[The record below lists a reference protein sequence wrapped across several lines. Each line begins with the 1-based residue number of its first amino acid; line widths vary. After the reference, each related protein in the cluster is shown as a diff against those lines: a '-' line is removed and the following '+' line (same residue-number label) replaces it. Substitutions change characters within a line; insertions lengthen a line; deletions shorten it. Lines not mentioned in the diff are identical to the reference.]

1 MEGLKSIICIT
12 SDKCYENREWI
23 WPYRENDPM
32 GGFDPYSSSKG
43 AAELV
48 ISAYRRSY
56 FSAESGPLLAS
67 VRAGNVIGG
76 GDWAL
81 DRLIPDIIR
90 ALIQGEPPL
99 IRAPASVRPWQH
111 VLDCLNGYLK
121 LVDAL
126 LGGYGSGV
134 WNIGPEKSEMRT
146 VSDVANIAANA
157 WGVANK
163 WKPDLKS
170 NF

>member
-1 MEGLKSIICIT
+1 
-12 SDKCYENREWI
+12 
-23 WPYRENDPM
+23 M

-56 FSAESGPLLAS
+56 FSAEGGPLLAS

-99 IRAPASVRPWQH
+99 IRAPGSVRPWQH
-111 VLDCLNGYLK
+111 VLE
-121 LVDAL
+121 A
-126 LGGYGSGV
+126 LGGYLMIAEHLYNGV
-134 WNIGPEKSEMRT
+134 PWASDAWNFGPADRDTQPVDWIADHLTAGGGPPGWTDGVEP
-146 VSDVANIAANA
+146 VS
-157 WGVANK
+157 
-163 WKPDLKS
+163 
-170 NF
+170 